1 MSDTP
6 SDYIRTNQL
15 GRKYGAGLVIL
26 ALFALSSVLNGGGAA
41 LVTLKV
47 LSAIPFAVAWICL
60 PHLFDPVR
68 SRTPLTPSF
77 LERRGLEG
85 VLLSSALAVASWQP
99 DSNPLALALIVAIAT
114 VVYVAAMAILYRSLV
129 RQR

>member
-6 SDYIRTNQL
+6 SDYIRNHQL
-15 GRKYGAGLVIL
+15 GRKYGAGLVIF
-26 ALFALSSVLNGGGAA
+26 ALFALGGVLNGGSAA

-68 SRTPLTPSF
+68 SRTPLTASF
-77 LERRGLEG
+77 VERRGLEG
-85 VLLSSALAVASWQP
+85 VLVSSAIAVASWQP
-99 DSNPLALALIVAIAT
+99 DSNPVALALTVVIAT
-114 VVYVAAMAILYRSLV
+114 VVYVVAMTLVYRGV
-129 RQR
+129 MRER

>member
-6 SDYIRTNQL
+6 SDYIRSNQL

-60 PHLFDPVR
+60 PNLFDPIR
-68 SRTPLTPSF
+68 SRMPLTPSF
-77 LERRGLEG
+77 VERRLLEG
-85 VLLSSALAVASWQP
+85 VLISSAIAVASWQP
-99 DSNPLALALIVAIAT
+99 DSNPVALALIVAIAT
-114 VVYVAAMAILYRSLV
+114 VVYVAAMAIVYRSFMG
-129 RQR
+129 QR